1 MGRDSAQG
9 QNLVEWP
16 VSLFVSILKLSE
28 NTYLL
33 CCGIANEA
41 LAQRWILRP
50 NSNAQYQRSKN
61 LPSDGL
67 PIYPTAADM
76 FFEDFRLALF
86 TAFATPRLSF
96 LQ

>member
-1 MGRDSAQG
+1 
-9 QNLVEWP
+9 
-16 VSLFVSILKLSE
+16 
-28 NTYLL
+28 
-33 CCGIANEA
+33 
-41 LAQRWILRP
+41 LRP